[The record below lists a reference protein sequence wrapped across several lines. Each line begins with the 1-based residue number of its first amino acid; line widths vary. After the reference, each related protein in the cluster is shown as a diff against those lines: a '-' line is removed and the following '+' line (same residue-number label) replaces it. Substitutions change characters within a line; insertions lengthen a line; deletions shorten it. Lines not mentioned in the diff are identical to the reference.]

1 MDRCDHRSAPG
12 QILPPEQRG
21 VPGHVSTRPAQHTA
35 NPGAIPPAPA
45 RLGLGLGPARAGPHR
60 HRHRE
65 DRVNPDHRNLPL
77 FEVKEV
83 SYVYAGRFIALD
95 RVSLSI
101 WPGERVAILGANGS
115 GKSTLLKLLD
125 GLYFPTQG
133 EVHFQGRLLSEA
145 AFEDE
150 DFAFDFRR
158 CVSLIFQDADIQL
171 FSPTVWDEVAF
182 GPLQLG
188 LSRDEVI
195 ARTQAAL
202 AALGIARLRERTPY
216 QLSGGEKR
224 KVAIASVLSLGP
236 EVWLMD
242 EPTAGLDPRSQSW
255 LVDFIC
261 QEGERGHTVVTATQ
275 DLDIVADI

>member
-1 MDRCDHRSAPG
+1 
-12 QILPPEQRG
+12 
-21 VPGHVSTRPAQHTA
+21 
-35 NPGAIPPAPA
+35 
-45 RLGLGLGPARAGPHR
+45 
-60 HRHRE
+60 
-65 DRVNPDHRNLPL
+65 VNPDHRHPPL

-158 CVSLIFQDADIQL
+158 RVSLIFQDADIQL

-275 DLDIVADI
+275 DLDIVADIADRVLVFSEDHRLVAEGTPVDILNDRDLLLRCNLIHEHRHRHAEMEHAHLHVHTGEHSHD

>member
-1 MDRCDHRSAPG
+1 
-12 QILPPEQRG
+12 
-21 VPGHVSTRPAQHTA
+21 
-35 NPGAIPPAPA
+35 
-45 RLGLGLGPARAGPHR
+45 
-60 HRHRE
+60 
-65 DRVNPDHRNLPL
+65 VNPDHRNLPL

-275 DLDIVADI
+275 DLDIVADIADRVLVFSEDHRLVAEGTPVDILSDRALLLRCNLIHEHRHRHAEMEHAHLHVHTGEHRHD

>member
-1 MDRCDHRSAPG
+1 M
-12 QILPPEQRG
+12 
-21 VPGHVSTRPAQHTA
+21 
-35 NPGAIPPAPA
+35 
-45 RLGLGLGPARAGPHR
+45 
-60 HRHRE
+60 
-65 DRVNPDHRNLPL
+65 NPDHRNPPL

-133 EVHFQGRLLSEA
+133 EVHFQGRPLFEA

-150 DFAFDFRR
+150 AFAFDFRR
-158 CVSLIFQDADIQL
+158 RVSLIFQDADVQL

-261 QEGERGHTVVTATQ
+261 QEGERGHTVITATQ
-275 DLDIVADI
+275 DLDIVADIADRVLVFSEDHRLVAEGTPADILTDRDLLLRCNLIHEHRHRHAGMEHAHLHVHTGEHRHD

>member
-1 MDRCDHRSAPG
+1 M
-12 QILPPEQRG
+12 
-21 VPGHVSTRPAQHTA
+21 
-35 NPGAIPPAPA
+35 
-45 RLGLGLGPARAGPHR
+45 
-60 HRHRE
+60 
-65 DRVNPDHRNLPL
+65 NPDHRNLPL

-275 DLDIVADI
+275 DLDIVADIADRVLVFSEDHRLVAEGTPVDILSDRALLLRCNLIHEHRHRHAEMEHAHLHVHTGEHRHD

>member
-1 MDRCDHRSAPG
+1 M
-12 QILPPEQRG
+12 
-21 VPGHVSTRPAQHTA
+21 
-35 NPGAIPPAPA
+35 
-45 RLGLGLGPARAGPHR
+45 
-60 HRHRE
+60 
-65 DRVNPDHRNLPL
+65 NPDHRNPPL

-133 EVHFQGRLLSEA
+133 EIRFQGRLLSEA

-158 CVSLIFQDADIQL
+158 RVSLIFQDADVQL

-188 LSRDEVI
+188 LSREEVI

-275 DLDIVADI
+275 DLDIVADIADRVLVFSEDHHLVAEGTPVDILTDRDLLLRCNLIHEHRHRHAEMEHAHLHVHTGEHRHD

>member
-1 MDRCDHRSAPG
+1 M
-12 QILPPEQRG
+12 
-21 VPGHVSTRPAQHTA
+21 
-35 NPGAIPPAPA
+35 
-45 RLGLGLGPARAGPHR
+45 
-60 HRHRE
+60 
-65 DRVNPDHRNLPL
+65 PL

-275 DLDIVADI
+275 DLDIVADIADRVLVFSEDHRLVAEGTPVDILSDRALLLRCNLIHEHRHRHAEMEHAHLHVHTGEHRHD

>member
-1 MDRCDHRSAPG
+1 M
-12 QILPPEQRG
+12 
-21 VPGHVSTRPAQHTA
+21 
-35 NPGAIPPAPA
+35 
-45 RLGLGLGPARAGPHR
+45 
-60 HRHRE
+60 
-65 DRVNPDHRNLPL
+65 NPDHRNRPL
-77 FEVKEV
+77 FEVQEV
-83 SYVYAGRFIALD
+83 SYVYGGRFIALD
-95 RVSLSI
+95 RVNLDI

-133 EVHFQGRLLSEA
+133 EIRFQGHPLSEA
-145 AFEDE
+145 AFQDE
-150 DFAFDFRR
+150 AFAFDFRR
-158 CVSLIFQDADIQL
+158 RVSLIFQDADVQL

-202 AALGIARLRERTPY
+202 SALGIAQLRERTPY

-236 EVWLMD
+236 QVWLMD

-261 QEGERGHTVVTATQ
+261 QEGKRGHTVITATQ
-275 DLDIVADI
+275 DLDIVADIADRVLVFSEDHHLVAEGTPEDILSDRDLLLRCNLIHEHRHRHARVEHAHLHIHTGEHRHDGW

>member
-1 MDRCDHRSAPG
+1 M
-12 QILPPEQRG
+12 
-21 VPGHVSTRPAQHTA
+21 
-35 NPGAIPPAPA
+35 NPN
-45 RLGLGLGPARAGPHR
+45 HR
-60 HRHRE
+60 H
-65 DRVNPDHRNLPL
+65 PPL

-83 SYVYAGRFIALD
+83 SYVYGGRFIALD
-95 RVSLSI
+95 RVSLDI

-133 EVHFQGRLLSEA
+133 EVRFQGRPLSEA

-150 DFAFDFRR
+150 AFAFDFRR
-158 CVSLIFQDADIQL
+158 RVSLIFQDADVQL

-188 LSRDEVI
+188 LSREEVI

-202 AALGIARLRERTPY
+202 SALGIARLRERTPY

-275 DLDIVADI
+275 DLDIVADIADRVLVFSEDHRLVAEGTPVDILNDRDLLLRCNLIHEHRHRHAEVEHAHLHIHTGEHSHD